1 MVDENQI
8 GSTIEDGQRFSESIL
23 WKLQRKF
30 FSQQGIKSWSKAI
43 VPHYITSNPYIAQT
57 YAKIVFAW
65 LRDIVDNIDTTQPI
79 YIVELGAGSGR
90 LGYHFLKLF
99 FEMIDQSHFHDISC
113 TYVLTDYSWTT
124 RQFWKQHKQLQP
136 WVESGRLD
144 FARFDAEKD
153 DSLELENRGET
164 LSSETLKNPIV
175 FIANYFFD
183 GLTQDVFKVND
194 GGLQES
200 RVTLTVPHA
209 NPNLNDPYILEQI
222 EVSFQQHP
230 ISSDYYEDADFNAL
244 LDMYKSTLS
253 QTNLLFPIGSLACL
267 KRLHDLSKGRLLLLT
282 GDKGYHHE
290 SELKNRDEPK
300 LSIHGSFSMKV
311 NYHAL
316 GKYIDSQDGQFLT
329 VPYSHDNIDIC
340 VGIFGQEG
348 GNYLDTRQTYR
359 QEVIWNNPDDFH
371 TVKTAIDQQDEAFN
385 VTQFLAFLRLSGWE
399 SSVFLDYF
407 PILVQN
413 FDKFSVTTR
422 KELYQAVI
430 IVWEMYFHIGE
441 DQDLP
446 FAIGRLLFGL
456 KYYAEAVDFFHHSLQ
471 LYGADAT
478 VFCNLA
484 LCLYELNQYDTALG
498 FVDQCLARNPEF
510 KPAITLKKRIQ
521 NNTSR

>member
-1 MVDENQI
+1 MVDEKQV
-8 GSTIEDGQRFSESIL
+8 SSVIEDNQRFSKSKL
-23 WKLQRKF
+23 WKLQHRF
-30 FSQQGIKSWSKAI
+30 FNQKGIKSWSKAM

-65 LRDIVDNIDTTQPI
+65 LRDVIDTLDTTQPV

-99 FEMIDQSHFHDISC
+99 FDMIDESRFRDIPC

-144 FARFDAEKD
+144 FAPFDAEKD
-153 DSLELENRGET
+153 DTLELENRSET
-164 LSSETLKNPIV
+164 LSAETLKNPMV

-183 GLTQDVFKVND
+183 GLTQDVFKVDN
-194 GGLQES
+194 GVLQES
-200 RVTLTVPHA
+200 RVTLTVPGS
-209 NPNLNDPYILEQI
+209 NPNLNDPYIIEQI
-222 EVSFQQHP
+222 KVSFQQYP
-230 ISSDYYEDADFNAL
+230 MPSDYYDDADFNAL
-244 LDMYKSTLS
+244 LDMYKSMLT
-253 QTNLLFPIGSLACL
+253 QTNLLFPIGSLGCL
-267 KRLHDLSKGRLLLLT
+267 KRLRHLSNGRLLLLT
-282 GDKGYHHE
+282 SDKGYHHE
-290 SELKNRDEPK
+290 SELFNRDEPK
-300 LSIHGSFSMKV
+300 MALHGSFSMKT

-316 GKYIDSQDGQFLT
+316 GKYIELCGGQFLT
-329 VPYSHDNIDIC
+329 TPHYHKYIDSCVAIVGQHPDNYP
-340 VGIFGQEG
+340 E
-348 GNYLDTRQTYR
+348 TRQTYR

-371 TVKTAIDQQDEAFN
+371 TVKTAVDQQDEAFN
-385 VTQFLAFLRLSGWE
+385 VTQFLAFLRLNGWE

-413 FDKFSVTTR
+413 FDKFSETTR
-422 KELYQAVI
+422 HGLYQAVVK
-430 IVWEMYFHIGE
+430 VWEMYFHIGE

-484 LCLYELNQYDTALG
+484 LCLYELNQYDTALE
-498 FVDQCLARNPEF
+498 FIDQCLARNPTF

-521 NNTSR
+521 NNITE